1 MEHSH
6 EITLMDYLAD
16 LPDPRRARGRRYEWL
31 VILTILCVALVCGQK
46 TVWAMAHWAF
56 LHASQIIAAL
66 GLSGRRLPSVSTF
79 YRALRKVSIAALE
92 CRVAA
97 YGQAVNAQDPVNGCI
112 RGLQDEILRGQAMD
126 GKTLRGASAAGEL
139 VHLLSLAQHGSGVVL
154 RQERVPA
161 TTNEITVVPQ
171 LLAGRDLTGIVIT
184 KDALLSQRTID
195 QQILDQGG
203 DYLTVVKKNQG
214 DLWMALDLLFQA
226 PPLPGQTAWPTYSYV
241 GKGHGRLERR
251 TLTSSTELNDYVKW
265 PGVQQAL
272 RRTCRR
278 VHLKTGEVEEETTY
292 GLTSLSSERV
302 SLQHVEFFWRGHW
315 TIENRDHYVRDVTL
329 GEDQC
334 RMHTESAAQALA
346 ALRNGVLMALR
357 HQGWENIAA
366 ALRHYGASIQ
376 KALALIG
383 AGAT

>member
-1 MEHSH
+1 METPR
-6 EITLMDYLAD
+6 EITLIDYLAD
-16 LPDPRRARGRRYEWL
+16 LPDPRQARGQRYEWL
-31 VILTILCVALVCGQK
+31 VILVVLCVALICGQK

-56 LHASQIIAAL
+56 LHAPQIIAAL
-66 GLSGRRLPSVSTF
+66 GLTRRRLPSVSTF
-79 YRALRKVSIAALE
+79 YRALRKVSIVALE
-92 CRVAA
+92 SRVAA
-97 YGQAVNAQDPVNGCI
+97 YGQAVDAQDPVSGCI
-112 RGLQDEILRGQAMD
+112 RGLQGEILRGQALD
-126 GKTLRGASAAGEL
+126 GKTLRGASAAGAL

-154 RQERVPA
+154 GQERVEA
-161 TTNEITVVPQ
+161 KTNEITVAPQ
-171 LLAGRDLTGIVIT
+171 LLAGRDLAGIVIT
-184 KDALLSQRTID
+184 KDALLSQRAID

-214 DLWMALDLLFQA
+214 DLWTALDLLFHV
-226 PPLPGQTAWPTYSYV
+226 PPLPGQPAWPTYSYV

-251 TLTSSTELNDYVKW
+251 TLTSSTELNDYVQW

-278 VHLKTGEVEEETTY
+278 VHLKTGQVEEETTY
-292 GLTSLSSERV
+292 GLTSLSPERV

-315 TIENRDHYVRDVTL
+315 TIENRDHHVRDVTL

-334 RMHTESAAQALA
+334 RMHTGSAAQALA
-346 ALRNGVLMALR
+346 ALRNGVLTALR

-366 ALRHYGASIQ
+366 ALRHYGASLQ